1 MTSSLHQGKANNRGL
16 LFTLHMMQHATPEEG
31 STVSLA
37 YLGDKLCWRGVL
49 LSDEVLRTADEVVKH
64 ILLVV
69 HTAGISPCD
78 PKLPASPGVADS
90 ES

>member
-1 MTSSLHQGKANNRGL
+1 
-16 LFTLHMMQHATPEEG
+16 MMQHAITEEG
-31 STVSLA
+31 STESLA

-49 LSDEVLRTADEVVKH
+49 LLNEVLRAAAEVVKH

-69 HTAGISPCD
+69 HAAGISPCD
-78 PKLPASPGVADS
+78 PELPAPPDMADS